1 MQLNNPPQRSPS
13 CGDVADRDSRETF
26 MNQAEIAATRPESP
40 PADNA
45 TSLQQARE
53 RMQRTGQ
60 WHAGQMLGR
69 RWSIGCVALEVT
81 QRCNLDCTLCYLS
94 EMSEAVQDIP
104 LSELFRRIDTIS
116 RIYGP
121 GTGVQ
126 ITGGDPTLR
135 RCEDLVAIVRRI
147 RDRGMRPSL
156 FTNGIKASRAM
167 LAELAAGRLADVA
180 FHVDTTQQ
188 RKGFATE
195 SELNAIRREYIDR
208 TCGLP
213 IAVFFNT
220 TVHDG
225 NLHEIPDVARLFV
238 AHSDRVSVASF
249 QMQAD
254 TGRGIQRGRT
264 VTMTRA
270 KVADRIAAGAGTPIR
285 FLSGIGH
292 HRCNGYAVTL
302 VANGHVHDITADPS
316 LVAEAL
322 TATSGLAYDHTSRFR
337 RFRRL
342 IAWGVSHPGF
352 LLRGAHW
359 AARTLW
365 ALKRDLLASRGRVHR
380 LTFFIHDF
388 MDACHLEHD
397 RIASCAFMV
406 ATVDGPVSMCLHNAR
421 RDSYILK
428 PIRITTP
435 TGETIWNPLTGD
447 GRPRRHVPPKGRR
460 RATTHRGRLPTVR

>member
-1 MQLNNPPQRSPS
+1 MQPDTRPS
-13 CGDVADRDSRETF
+13 RKPSDSDMAEGDACKTF
-26 MNQAEIAATRPESP
+26 MTQAEIAATRSQSP
-40 PADNA
+40 SSDDA
-45 TSLQQARE
+45 TPVQQARK
-53 RMQRTGQ
+53 RMQRAGQ
-60 WHAGQMLGR
+60 WDATQMLGR

-94 EMSEAVQDIP
+94 EMSEAVQDVP
-104 LSELFRRIDTIS
+104 LSELFRRIDMIA
-116 RIYGP
+116 RMYGA

-135 RCEDLVAIVRRI
+135 RREDLVAIVRRV

-167 LAELAAGRLADVA
+167 LAELAAAGLADVA

-195 SELNAIRREYIDR
+195 TELNAIRREYIER
-208 TCGLP
+208 TRGLP

-220 TVHDG
+220 TIHDG
-225 NLHEIPDVARLFV
+225 NLHEIPDVARFFV

-254 TGRGIQRGRT
+254 TGRGIQGAST
-264 VTMTRA
+264 VAMTRA
-270 KVADRIAAGAGTPIR
+270 KVADRIAVGAGAPVR

-302 VANGHVHDITADPS
+302 VANGHVHDIATDPS

-322 TATSGLAYDHTSRFR
+322 SATAGLAYDHTSKFR

-342 IAWGVSHPGF
+342 IGWGLNNPGF

-359 AARTLW
+359 AGRTLW

-380 LTFFIHDF
+380 LSFFIHDF

-406 ATVDGPVSMCLHNAR
+406 ATVDGPVSMCLHNAG

-428 PIRITTP
+428 PIRLTT
-435 TGETIWNPLTGD
+435 TAGETIWEPLTGD
-447 GRPRRHVPPKGRR
+447 GKRRRHVPPKGRR
-460 RATTHRGRLPTVR
+460 RTTTQGGKLPAA